1 MVGCLAI
8 RIVIKNDLKYSKH
21 YLCNKYSIRGLT
33 MEVSSVD
40 KFLEKEFTLDIFVPS
55 SILLISLLTTNLPFS
70 LFYIIVFLHFS
81 SYKNSNYEMYYNF
94 MLTGII
100 IVAYF
105 FIITLG
111 LSIINMYGSINL
123 HPNSSERP
131 YFYFV

>member
-1 MVGCLAI
+1 MDGCLVI

-21 YLCNKYSIRGLT
+21 YLCNKLSDRDLT
-33 MEVSSVD
+33 LEMSSVD
-40 KFLEKEFTLDIFVPS
+40 KFLEKEFTLDIFVSS
-55 SILLISLLTTNLPFS
+55 SILLIFLFTTNVPFS
-70 LFYIIVFLHFS
+70 LFYITVFLGFS
-81 SYKNSNYEMYYNF
+81 SYKNSNYTVYYNF
-94 MLTGII
+94 MLTSIMI
-100 IVAYF
+100 FAYF